1 MNKAIY
7 IQEISDSIETLDP
20 KTLKHLLSYIKYI
33 KFQDQI
39 EPTLEILC
47 DSEMLNKVRKGIKEI
62 ERGEVLD
69 WDKIK

>member
-7 IQEISDSIETLDP
+7 IQEISDNIETLDP

-39 EPTLEILC
+39 EPTLEILGN
-47 DSEMLNKVRKGIKEI
+47 EKMIEKVRKGLKEI